1 MCRSQSDR
9 DRIASQVQK
18 SYYLTAETNSII
30 KKVYGAREKKLD
42 NASIRG
48 DDSPG
53 FELKVIVEEATKRI

>member
-1 MCRSQSDR
+1 
-9 DRIASQVQK
+9 
-18 SYYLTAETNSII
+18 LTAETNSII